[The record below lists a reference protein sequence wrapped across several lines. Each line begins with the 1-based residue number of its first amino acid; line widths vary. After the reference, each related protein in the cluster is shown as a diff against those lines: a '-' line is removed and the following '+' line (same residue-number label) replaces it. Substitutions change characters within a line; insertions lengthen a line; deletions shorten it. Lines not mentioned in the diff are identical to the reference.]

1 MDASTILKY
10 WLSYSEYVP
19 NATRLSDGYIG
30 VCFGGGERDFLMHH
44 YTRDKQI
51 EDAQMQS
58 VADYWNK
65 YIVTSTIPE
74 FSGNSSLDLTA
85 EYKYCEH
92 NINTNTVD
100 TLSADLLPSFQ
111 EYAELSAKCAA
122 LNKEIRQY
130 KEEEN
135 RLMSEIKPNMPDG
148 VTVVKSGNEMPFIIK
163 VKDSKRETVNSN
175 TLIAKSMSATDFLG
189 SLAQKLNGKS
199 LGFSIPK
206 IKIQKLKGTK
216 K

>member
-1 MDASTILKY
+1 
-10 WLSYSEYVP
+10 
-19 NATRLSDGYIG
+19 
-30 VCFGGGERDFLMHH
+30 
-44 YTRDKQI
+44 
-51 EDAQMQS
+51 
-58 VADYWNK
+58 
-65 YIVTSTIPE
+65 
-74 FSGNSSLDLTA
+74 
-85 EYKYCEH
+85 
-92 NINTNTVD
+92 
-100 TLSADLLPSFQ
+100 
-111 EYAELSAKCAA
+111 
-122 LNKEIRQY
+122 
-130 KEEEN
+130 
-135 RLMSEIKPNMPDG
+135 MPDG